1 MLNIHYF
8 ASLRE
13 TLGQGSEVLALP
25 TDVHDVGCL
34 VMHLATLRGDP
45 WTALQDR
52 SRVLVAVNQTI
63 VEHAHPLTGN
73 EEVAFF
79 PPMTGG

>member
-13 TLGQGSEVLALP
+13 TLGQGSEALALP
-25 TDVHDVGCL
+25 ADVHDVGAL

-45 WTALQDR
+45 WTALEPD
-52 SRVLVAVNQTI
+52 
-63 VEHAHPLTGN
+63 HC
-73 EEVAFF
+73 
-79 PPMTGG
+79 